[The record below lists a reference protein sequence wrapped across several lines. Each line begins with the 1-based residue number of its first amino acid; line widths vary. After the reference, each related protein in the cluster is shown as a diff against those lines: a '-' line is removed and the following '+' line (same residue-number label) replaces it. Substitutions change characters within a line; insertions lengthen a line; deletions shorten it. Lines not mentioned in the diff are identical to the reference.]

1 MNEQRGLS
9 LGICMANRDF
19 DCLLCGKPF
28 SRFCADF
35 IIPEYQVCD
44 ECLAEVSHLQG
55 RELWAY
61 IDQNRIDRKENPK
74 P

>member
-1 MNEQRGLS
+1 MSEQKGIS
-9 LGICMANRDF
+9 LGAFMAVRDF
-19 DCLLCGKPF
+19 ECLLCGKPF
-28 SRFCADF
+28 SRFCGDLVL
-35 IIPEYQVCD
+35 PETQVCD

-55 RELWAY
+55 QELWAY